1 MLLSASRVVSYDL
14 TALCGSWPF
23 VAVAVAAVAAV
34 APVLS
39 VCAGCLSLDTVLRH
53 CVVSSHSLPSPMS
66 LPELSSS
73 DLSSIHSLLTAA
85 LSEHNDERQ
94 SAERSIDSHLTNH
107 PAAFILSL
115 LHVVSS
121 SPADTVRSLAAILLR
136 RELTRGEPIAYEQL
150 PEHMQAAVK
159 SALLASLLH
168 DPSLHVR
175 NLLGD
180 AIAELA
186 NCLLY
191 KGEWAELVPLLCDMA
206 RNGRDEQVVLAL
218 SMLGK
223 LAKTIDNIEQHVAD
237 IASVLSS
244 CMAHPSID
252 AQCASVDTICKLLS
266 QAEVDEQRKGLS
278 KAFPAILALLVR
290 LVQSGDEER
299 SIKVIGSLLELLLKG
314 EGEGE
319 LMKSVMDR
327 FAVLM
332 SVSVCAGTPIL
343 RLLTSSLLSSAAS
356 SLSGFLS
363 SLSSSSVPLTADLRH
378 MCMEW
383 LVSFCEDQPRLVR
396 RSKSF
401 ISATLLSAFSLLL
414 SATSTPLQQ
423 WAAGAATEED
433 EGEESVAVGLMAV
446 ARLAEAVQGAKLGP
460 ILLPLY
466 HSMSSSPSSSWE
478 YQHAAIHL
486 VTQAGEVLPFE
497 DLPIPSI
504 LAFLSSSHPR
514 VRYAAVECV
523 GQLALDFKPH
533 LQEQSHEQCF
543 SALLP
548 CLTSVD
554 WPRVQCMTAIAYY
567 NLCVDLEESVIDL
580 YAASL
585 LDVLLSLLTNSV
597 RAVQEQV
604 LQTIGAVATASPNVF
619 ATYYQRVMALLKHV
633 IVEAKGKELA
643 MLRARAMEAA
653 TMIGQ
658 SVSREQF
665 RPDAI
670 ELTHLFL
677 QLMQQEG
684 EAGEM
689 GLAADDVSEQFLLQ
703 AWTRIA
709 SVMGEEFSPM
719 LERLLPALFKAAAQH
734 VDGVL
739 RIEGAEEDD
748 EERMIAFEQSLE
760 DKTNALRMLNAFAMD
775 LPAGMF
781 PFVGQCTSIVLPLL
795 SYYLSLDIRSYAIT
809 LLPLLLKSALTAYK
823 AGRCDVP
830 YVRSLL
836 AAIVSAFLD
845 RFKAEESTELKE
857 LLVSALRDCVED
869 AKELGIAR
877 DTIDAAGLSIVG
889 EALMRMLEVSRK
901 HIEAVE
907 AKMEAEEED
916 EDGMDEESMMTME
929 ATIAKEDSL
938 HYVIADCVGTLIK
951 SHGRLFRPT
960 FERLREEILS
970 VLVGKAGEKSKC
982 VSVYLF
988 DDLLEFGELDD
999 KADVD
1004 GLLASFM
1011 PHVIDFV
1018 APFAPHSAPA
1028 SASSAALSSSS
1039 SSSSSSAAPLTRQS
1053 ASLRQACAYGLG
1065 ACASYHAASFSPYV
1079 DRAAHQLVAAIDS
1092 REGRLAESE
1101 DEERVS
1107 FSDIDNCISA
1117 LGKLATMDSLATD
1130 VRRAAMLHKWLF
1142 ALPLRDDYEEGESVY
1157 GQLVELV
1164 ERHDTSL
1171 LQDESAV
1178 LQVLYVLSSAVNTNF
1193 VGGEDS
1199 ELNQRVLNILNE
1211 MKRHGYGGSGSG
1223 HKSKL
1228 QGMSSEQRQK
1238 VQQVLEAI

>member
-1 MLLSASRVVSYDL
+1 
-14 TALCGSWPF
+14 
-23 VAVAVAAVAAV
+23 
-34 APVLS
+34 
-39 VCAGCLSLDTVLRH
+39 
-53 CVVSSHSLPSPMS
+53 MS
-66 LPELSSS
+66 LPELSAS

-85 LSEHNDERQ
+85 LSDVNVERQ
-94 SAERSIDSHLTNH
+94 SAERSIESHLSSH

-115 LHVVSS
+115 LHVISS

-136 RELTRGEPIAYEQL
+136 RELTRGEPLLFDQL
-150 PEHMQAAVK
+150 PDEMRAAVR
-159 SALLASLLH
+159 SALLASLLR
-168 DPSLHVR
+168 DPSPHVR
-175 NLLGD
+175 TLLGD
-180 AIAELA
+180 TIAELA
-186 NCLLY
+186 GCILY
-191 KGEWAELVPLLCDMA
+191 KGEWAELLPFMCDMA
-206 RNGRDEQVVLAL
+206 RNGRDEQAVLAL
-218 SMLGK
+218 SILAK
-223 LAKTIDNIEQHVAD
+223 LAQPIDNIEQHVPD
-237 IASVLSS
+237 IAAVLSS
-244 CMAHPSID
+244 CIAHSSLD
-252 AQCASVDTICKLLS
+252 VQCACIDTLCKLLC
-266 QAEVDEQRKGLS
+266 QVEAEEQKKGLS

-299 SIKVIGSLLELLLKG
+299 AIKVIGSLLELLLKND
-314 EGEGE
+314 GEGE
-319 LMKSVMDR
+319 LMKAVMDR

-332 SVSVCAGTPIL
+332 SVTVCAGTPIL
-343 RLLTSSLLSSAAS
+343 RLLTGSLLSSAVSPLSGFVS
-356 SLSGFLS
+356 SLSATSAPLS
-363 SLSSSSVPLTADLRH
+363 DDLRR

-401 ISATLLSAFSLLL
+401 ITATLLSAFSLLL
-414 SATSTPLQQ
+414 SATNTPLQQ
-423 WAAGAATEED
+423 WAAAVSPDEDDGSEET
-433 EGEESVAVGLMAV
+433 VAVGLV
-446 ARLAEAVQGAKLGP
+446 DIDRLAESVQGAKLGP

-466 HSMSSSPSSSWE
+466 HSMSSPSSSWE
-478 YQHAAIHL
+478 YQHAAIQSL
-486 VTQAGEVLPFE
+486 TQAAEVLPFE

-514 VRYAAVECV
+514 VRYAAVECL

-548 CLTSVD
+548 CLTSSE
-554 WPRVQCMTAIAYY
+554 WPRVQCIAAIAYY
-567 NLCVDLEESVIDL
+567 NLCVDLEESVIDR

-585 LDVLLSLLTNSV
+585 LDVLLSLLTASV

-619 ATYYQRVMALLKHV
+619 ASYYQRVMALLKHV
-633 IVEAKGKELA
+633 IVQARGKELA

-670 ELTHLFL
+670 ELTQLFL

-703 AWTRIA
+703 AWTRLA
-709 SVMGEEFSPM
+709 GVMGEEFSPM
-719 LERLLPALFKAAAQH
+719 LERLLPALFRAAAQH
-734 VDGVL
+734 VDGVI
-739 RIEGAEEDD
+739 RIAGADD
-748 EERMIAFEQSLE
+748 GEAVEQEKMIAFEQSLE
-760 DKTNALRMLNAFAMD
+760 DKTNALKMLSSFAMD

-781 PFVGQCTSIVLPLL
+781 PFVQQCTAIVLPLL

-823 AGRCDVP
+823 AGQCDVP

-836 AAIVSAFLD
+836 AAIVAAFLE
-845 RFKAEESTELKE
+845 RFKAEDSTELKE
-857 LLVSALRDCVED
+857 LLVGALRNCVSD
-869 AKELGIAR
+869 TQELGIAR
-877 DTIDAAGLSIVG
+877 DTIDAAGLSVVG
-889 EALMRMLEVSRK
+889 EALYRMLEESRL
-901 HIEAVE
+901 HIEAIE
-907 AKMEAEEED
+907 AKMEAEEDD

-938 HYVIADCVGTLIK
+938 HLIIADCVGTLIK
-951 SHGRLFRPT
+951 SHGRLFLPT
-960 FERLREEILS
+960 FQRLRDEILS
-970 VLVGKAGEKSKC
+970 VLVGKAAEKSKC

-988 DDLLEFGELDD
+988 DDMLEFGELDD
-999 KADVD
+999 KAEVD
-1004 GLLASFM
+1004 TLLALFM
-1011 PHVIDFV
+1011 PHIIDFV
-1018 APFAPHSAPA
+1018 APFASRPVSAAA
-1028 SASSAALSSSS
+1028 SASASSSS
-1039 SSSSSSAAPLTRQS
+1039 SSSSSLSSASSPSPPPPPSSRQS

-1065 ACASYHAASFSPYV
+1065 ACAVYHPASFGPYL
-1079 DRAAHQLVAAIDS
+1079 DRAVHQLVAAIES
-1092 REGRLAESE
+1092 REGRLAESD

-1107 FSDIDNCISA
+1107 VSDIDNCISA
-1117 LGKLATMDSLATD
+1117 LGKVAAMESLAASG
-1130 VRRAAMLHKWLF
+1130 RRAPLLHKWLF
-1142 ALPLRDDYEEGESVY
+1142 ALPLRDDWEEGEAVY

-1171 LQDESAV
+1171 LIDETAV
-1178 LQVLYVLSSAVNTNF
+1178 LQVLYVLSTAVNSQF

-1199 ELNQRVLNILNE
+1199 ELNQRVISILNE
-1211 MKRHGYGGSGSG
+1211 MKRHGYGGSSSSGSSG
-1223 HKSKL
+1223 HKSNKL

>member
-1 MLLSASRVVSYDL
+1 
-14 TALCGSWPF
+14 
-23 VAVAVAAVAAV
+23 
-34 APVLS
+34 
-39 VCAGCLSLDTVLRH
+39 
-53 CVVSSHSLPSPMS
+53 MS
-66 LPELSSS
+66 LPELSAS
-73 DLSSIHSLLTAA
+73 DLASIHSLLTAA
-85 LSEHNDERQ
+85 LSEQNEQRQ
-94 SAERSIDSHLTNH
+94 SAERSIDSHVANH
-107 PAAFILSL
+107 PAAFVLSL
-115 LHVVSS
+115 LHVTSS
-121 SPADTVRSLAAILLR
+121 SPADDVRSLAAILLR
-136 RELTRGEPIAYEQL
+136 RELTRGEPLLYEQL
-150 PEHMQAAVK
+150 PEHMQAAVR
-159 SALLASLLH
+159 SALLASLLR

-175 NLLGD
+175 SLLGD

-186 NCLLY
+186 SCVLY
-191 KGEWAELVPLLCDMA
+191 KGEWSELLPFLCEMA
-206 RNGRDEQVVLAL
+206 RAGRDEQAVLAL
-218 SMLGK
+218 SILGK
-223 LAKTIDNIEQHVAD
+223 LAKSIDNVEPHLAD
-237 IASVLSS
+237 IAAVLSS
-244 CMAHPSID
+244 SLAHSSVD
-252 AQCASVDTICKLLS
+252 VQCASVDAICRLLS

-278 KAFPAILALLVR
+278 KAFPAILALLTR
-290 LVQSGDEER
+290 LVQAGDEER
-299 SIKVIGSLLELLLKG
+299 AIKVIGSLLELLLKG

-319 LMKSVMDR
+319 LMKGVMDR

-332 SVSVCAGTPIL
+332 SVTVCAGTPIL
-343 RLLTSSLLSSAAS
+343 QLLTGALLSSAVSAM
-356 SLSGFLS
+356 SGFVSALS
-363 SLSSSSVPLTADLRH
+363 ASAAPLSADLRH

-383 LVSFCEDQPRLVR
+383 LISFCEDQPRLVR

-401 ISATLLSAFSLLL
+401 ISAMLLAAFSLQL
-414 SATSTPLQQ
+414 SATATPLQQ

-446 ARLAEAVQGAKLGP
+446 DRLAEAVQGAKLGP

-466 HSMSSSPSSSWE
+466 HSMAAPASSWE

-486 VTQAGEVLPFE
+486 VTQAAEVLPFE
-497 DLPIPSI
+497 DLPLPSI
-504 LAFLSSSHPR
+504 LSFLASPHPR

-533 LQEQSHEQCF
+533 LQEQSHASCF
-543 SALLP
+543 TGLLP
-548 CLTSVD
+548 CLTHGE
-554 WPRVQCMTAIAYY
+554 WPRVQCMAAIAYY
-567 NLCVDLEESVIDL
+567 NLCVDLEESVIEL
-580 YAASL
+580 YAAQL
-585 LDVLLSLLTNSV
+585 LDVLLSLLATTV

-604 LQTIGAVATASPNVF
+604 LQTIGAVATAAPEVF
-619 ATYYQRVMALLKHV
+619 ANYYQRVMALLKHV
-633 IVEAKGKELA
+633 IVEAKGRELT

-665 RPDAI
+665 RPAAI
-670 ELTHLFL
+670 ELTQLFL

-719 LERLLPALFKAAAQH
+719 LERLLPALFRAAAQH
-734 VDGVL
+734 VDGVI
-739 RIEGAEEDD
+739 RIEGAGGDED
-748 EERMIAFEQSLE
+748 EEERLIAFEQSLE
-760 DKTNALRMLNAFAMD
+760 DKTNALRMLNAFCMD

-781 PFVGQCTSIVLPLL
+781 PFVQQCTAIVLPLL
-795 SYYLSLDIRSYAIT
+795 AYYLSLDIRSYAIT

-823 AGRCDVP
+823 AGRCDVQ

-836 AAIVSAFLD
+836 GAIVAALLE
-845 RFKAEESTELKE
+845 RFRTEDTTELKE
-857 LLVSALRDCVED
+857 VLVSALRDCVED
-869 AKELGIAR
+869 CKELAIAR
-877 DTIDAAGLSIVG
+877 ETIDAAGLAIVG
-889 EALMRMLEVSRK
+889 EALMGMLAVSRQ

-907 AKMEAEEED
+907 HKMEAEEED
-916 EDGMDEESMMTME
+916 EDGMDEESMMAME
-929 ATIAKEDSL
+929 ASIAKEDSL

-982 VSVYLF
+982 VSVYLV

-1004 GLLASFM
+1004 GLLASFL
-1011 PHVIDFV
+1011 PHLIDFV
-1018 APFAPHSAPA
+1018 APFAPASNA
-1028 SASSAALSSSS
+1028 SAASSSPAASSSSVSSSS
-1039 SSSSSSAAPLTRQS
+1039 SSTPSSSSSSTPLSRQS

-1065 ACASYHAASFSPYV
+1065 ACASYHAASFLPYV
-1079 DRAAHQLVAAIDS
+1079 DRAVHQLVAAIDS

-1117 LGKLATMDSLATD
+1117 LGKVTAMETLAGSP
-1130 VRRAAMLHKWLF
+1130 RRAPLLHKWLF
-1142 ALPLRDDYEEGESVY
+1142 ALPLRDDFEEGASVY

-1164 ERHDTSL
+1164 ERHDAQL
-1171 LQDESAV
+1171 LQDEQCV
-1178 LQVLYVLSSAVNTNF
+1178 LQVLYVLSSALNSSF

-1199 ELNQRVLNILNE
+1199 ELNQRVVAILNE

-1223 HKSKL
+1223 HKGKL
-1228 QGMSSEQRQK
+1228 TGMSSEQRQK

>member
-1 MLLSASRVVSYDL
+1 MSA
-14 TALCGSWPF
+14 
-23 VAVAVAAVAAV
+23 
-34 APVLS
+34 
-39 VCAGCLSLDTVLRH
+39 
-53 CVVSSHSLPSPMS
+53 
-66 LPELSSS
+66 LPELSAS
-73 DLSSIHSLLTAA
+73 DLSSVHSLLSAA
-85 LSEHNDERQ
+85 LSKHNGERQ
-94 SAERSIDSHLTNH
+94 SAERSIDSHLSHH

-115 LHVVSS
+115 LHLLAS
-121 SPADTVRSLAAILLR
+121 SPADNVRSLAAIVLR
-136 RELTRGEPIAYEQL
+136 RELTRGEPLLYDQL
-150 PEHMQAAVK
+150 PEHLQPAVK
-159 SALLASLLH
+159 SALLASLLRE
-168 DPSLHVR
+168 PSSHVR

-186 NCLLY
+186 GCLLY
-191 KGEWAELVPLLCDMA
+191 KGEWAELLPFTCDMA

-218 SMLGK
+218 SILGK
-223 LAKTIDNIEQHVAD
+223 LSRTVDNVEQHVAD
-237 IASVLSS
+237 IAAVLSTCIVHS
-244 CMAHPSID
+244 SVD
-252 AQCASVDTICKLLS
+252 VQCAAVDTVCKLLS
-266 QAEVDEQRKGLS
+266 QLELPEQRKALS

-290 LVQSGDEER
+290 LVQAGDEQR
-299 SIKVIGSLLELLLKG
+299 AIKVIGSLLELLAKG

-319 LMKSVMDR
+319 LMKASMDR

-332 SVSVCAGTPIL
+332 SVTVCAATPVFH
-343 RLLTSSLLSSAAS
+343 LLTSSLPSAAVS
-356 SLSGFLS
+356 SLSGFVS
-363 SLSSSSVPLTADLRH
+363 SLSSCSSPLSAELRH
-378 MCMEW
+378 MSMEW

-401 ISATLLSAFSLLL
+401 ITATLLSAFSLLL
-414 SATSTPLQQ
+414 SATHTPLQQ
-423 WAAGAATEED
+423 WAAAAATEED
-433 EGEESVAVGLMAV
+433 EGEDSVGFGLMTV
-446 ARLAEAVQGAKLGP
+446 DRLAEAVQGAKLGP

-466 HSMSSSPSSSWE
+466 HSMSSPSSSWE
-478 YQHAAIHL
+478 YQHAAIQL
-486 VTQAGEVLPFE
+486 VTQAAEVLPFE

-567 NLCVDLEESVIDL
+567 NLCVDLEESILDL

-585 LDVLLSLLTNSV
+585 LDVLLSLLSHSV
-597 RAVQEQV
+597 RPVQEQV
-604 LQTIGAVATASPNVF
+604 LQTVGAVATASPNVF
-619 ATYYQRVMALLKHV
+619 GSYYQRVMALLQHV

-670 ELTHLFL
+670 ELTRLFL

-739 RIEGAEEDD
+739 RLEGADEGEAAD

-781 PFVGQCTSIVLPLL
+781 PFVEQCTGIVLPLL

-823 AGRCDVP
+823 SGRCDVP

-836 AAIVSAFLD
+836 SAIVTALLD
-845 RFKAEESTELKE
+845 RFKTEDSTELKE
-857 LLVSALRDCVED
+857 QLVSALRECVED

-877 DTIDAAGLSIVG
+877 DTIDAAGLSVVG
-889 EALMRMLEVSRK
+889 EALIRMLEVSRL
-901 HIEAVE
+901 HIEAIE
-907 AKMEAEEED
+907 AKMEAEEDD

-929 ATIAKEDSL
+929 AAIAKEDSL

-960 FERLREEILS
+960 FERLRDEILS

-988 DDLLEFGELDD
+988 DDMLEFGEMDD

-1004 GLLASFM
+1004 ALLALFM
-1011 PHVIDFV
+1011 PHIIDAV
-1018 APFAPHSAPA
+1018 APFAPPRPVQ
-1028 SASSAALSSSS
+1028 SSAVSSTAS
-1039 SSSSSSAAPLTRQS
+1039 SSSSSSAASSPPSRQS
-1053 ASLRQACAYGLG
+1053 APLRQACAYGLG
-1065 ACASYHAASFSPYV
+1065 TCASRHPASFLPYLDQAV
-1079 DRAAHQLVAAIDS
+1079 HALLAAIES

-1101 DEERVS
+1101 DDERVAV
-1107 FSDIDNCISA
+1107 SDLDNCISA
-1117 LGKLATMDSLATD
+1117 LGKVAVMEALSSSG
-1130 VRRAAMLHKWLF
+1130 RRAPLLHAWLF
-1142 ALPLRDDYEEGESVY
+1142 ALPLRDDFEEGSSVY

-1171 LQDESAV
+1171 LGDEAAV
-1178 LQVLYVLSSAVNTNF
+1178 LQVLYVLSTAVNTHF
-1193 VGGEDS
+1193 VGGEAS
-1199 ELNQRVLNILNE
+1199 ELNQRVIAILNE

-1223 HKSKL
+1223 QKSKL
-1228 QGMSSEQRQK
+1228 HGMSSEQRQK